1 MGKGIGASMNKLVGW
16 GSSGAANVETDQ
28 GKIRD
33 KAAMTP
39 GTNAY
44 RMLHEI
50 SKNTRRT
57 ADKTSMAIRE

>member
-44 RMLHEI
+44 NQLRDI
-50 SKNTRRT
+50 NQNTRYMI
-57 ADKTSMAIRE
+57 DKLRLTIRE